1 MYQFS
6 YIPDL
11 PYGFFEPEINAAAA
25 GLADADRWLVNWLRR
40 DAECRRARPGWVH
53 SCLSGL
59 LLAHGRLFTPA
70 PWPDG
75 GPPPG
80 EPERCFIEAVSW
92 AWASG
97 GELAY
102 VEGWAW
108 DVAFPVE
115 HAWCTGSDGV
125 VRDLTWPRPGA
136 AYLGLPVAA
145 EAAAALMGEHGGP
158 LLHANGLAGP
168 LALSWMREG
177 VPAGLLVDV
186 GRPLPVDG

>member
-1 MYQFS
+1 MDS
-6 YIPDL
+6 EAVPPDVTAGPADAEFWL
-11 PYGFFEPEINAAAA
+11 VDWLRLDAAAR
-25 GLADADRWLVNWLRR
+25 G
-40 DAECRRARPGWVH
+40 ARSGWAH
-53 SCLSGL
+53 SCLAGL

-75 GPPPG
+75 EQPPG
-80 EPERCFIEAVSW
+80 EPGKCFIESVSW

-108 DVAFPVE
+108 DLAFPVE
-115 HAWCTGSDGV
+115 HAWCAAPDGV

-136 AYLGLPVAA
+136 AYLGLPVVA

-158 LLHANGLAGP
+158 LLHANGAIGP
-168 LALSWMREG
+168 VAESWMRGG

-186 GRPLPVDG
+186 GRPLPAG